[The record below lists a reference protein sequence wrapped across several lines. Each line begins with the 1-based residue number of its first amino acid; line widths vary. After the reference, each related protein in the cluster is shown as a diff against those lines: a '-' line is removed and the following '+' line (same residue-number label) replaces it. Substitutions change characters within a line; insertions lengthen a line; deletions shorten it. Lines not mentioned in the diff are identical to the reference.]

1 MTEKETI
8 GTATYSPEDNKI
20 RIYPFARLD
29 SATYARVKAAGYKW
43 APKQE
48 LFVAPMWTPERED
61 LALELCGDIED
72 EDKSL
77 VERQEERA
85 ERFEDY
91 SAKRADDSTRAHAA
105 VQEICDGIPLGQ
117 PILVGHH
124 SERHARKQAAR
135 IENGMRKALKLFDQS
150 KYWQQR
156 AAGALRH
163 AKYKEL
169 PRVRANRIKT
179 IEADKRKFERNRAAA
194 EKGLAIWTKEGLTLD
209 DARKIAGFTEY
220 GHLPCCKS
228 EFSYWSAYNVLA
240 PDDKRYKACPAWTL
254 EMVQDRARKSYPHT
268 IAHCDRWIAHFKNR
282 LIYEKAML
290 DEQGESD
297 LIAPKARPKQ
307 LPICN
312 YKAPGGITL
321 ENVYKRGTTE
331 HYPQVEM
338 TAAEYKAIYDDYKGT
353 RTVENSHR
361 VRIALIKKD
370 GGQFYD
376 RLHVCVFISDS
387 KAHSKPEA
395 IEKNPVIFDAPA
407 IPQYR
412 APKEETEQEKE
423 MQAMR
428 ETLKTGVQTVS
439 APQLFP
445 TPPEIAEQMIEA
457 ADIQPGHDLLEPSA
471 GTGNLLKALPCIR
484 PNGAITAVEINY
496 TLSKALEPWAD
507 NIVCGDFLEHN
518 GDLGKFDRIIMN
530 PPFENG
536 SDIKHIKHAIK
547 FLKPNGRLVALCANG
562 PRQQEQLKPLA
573 DSWKVLPE
581 GSFKNSGTMVN
592 VAMMVINN

>member
-1 MTEKETI
+1 MEKI
-8 GTATYSPEDNKI
+8 GTATYSPEDNKL
-20 RIYPFARLD
+20 RIYPFERLD

-91 SAKRADDSTRAHAA
+91 SDKRADDSSRTHAA

-179 IEADKRKFERNRAAA
+179 IEADKRKFERTIKEA
-194 EKGLAIWTKEGLTLD
+194 ENFSNAYTDTKTHNLQLKDGRNFIIALLGTWGSGLPHENYKKLEAGEIDLQSCLDIAI
-209 DARKIAGFTEY
+209 
-220 GHLPCCKS
+220 
-228 EFSYWSAYNVLA
+228 
-240 PDDKRYKACPAWTL
+240 KAKH
-254 EMVQDRARKSYPHT
+254 RT
-268 IAHCDRWIAHFKNR
+268 IAHCERWLSHFTNR

-290 DEQGESD
+290 DEQGASD

-312 YKAPGGITL
+312 YKAPDGITL
-321 ENVYKRGTTE
+321 ENIYKRGTTE

-361 VRIALIKKD
+361 VRVALIQQPGKQYFNRD
-370 GGQFYD
+370 
-376 RLHVCVFISDS
+376 HVCVFISDS
-387 KAHSKPEA
+387 KTHPKPAA
-395 IEKNPVIFDAPA
+395 IEKKPVIFDAPA

-445 TPPEIAEQMIEA
+445 TPPEIAEQMVELAEIE
-457 ADIQPGHDLLEPSA
+457 PGHDVLEPSA

-496 TLSKALEPWAD
+496 SLSKALEPWAD
-507 NIVCGDFLEHN
+507 TVICGDFLARN
-518 GDLGKFDRIIMN
+518 GDIGKFDRILMN

-536 SDIKHIKHAIK
+536 SDIKHIKHAID
-547 FLKPNGRLVALCANG
+547 FLKPGGRLVALCANG

-573 DSWKVLPE
+573 DSWEVLPK

>member
-1 MTEKETI
+1 MEKI
-8 GTATYSPEDNKI
+8 GTATYSPEDNKL
-20 RIYPFARLD
+20 RIYPFERLD

-91 SAKRADDSTRAHAA
+91 SDKRADDSSRTHAA

-179 IEADKRKFERNRAAA
+179 IEADKRKFERTIKEA
-194 EKGLAIWTKEGLTLD
+194 ENFSNAYTDTKTHNLQLKDGRNFIIALLGTWGSGLPHENYKKLEAGEIDLQSCLDIAI
-209 DARKIAGFTEY
+209 
-220 GHLPCCKS
+220 
-228 EFSYWSAYNVLA
+228 
-240 PDDKRYKACPAWTL
+240 KAKH
-254 EMVQDRARKSYPHT
+254 RT
-268 IAHCDRWIAHFKNR
+268 IAHCERWLSHFTNR

-290 DEQGESD
+290 DEQGASD

-312 YKAPGGITL
+312 YKAPDGITL
-321 ENVYKRGTTE
+321 ENIYKRGTTE

-361 VRIALIKKD
+361 VRVALIQQPGKQYFNRD
-370 GGQFYD
+370 
-376 RLHVCVFISDS
+376 HVCVFISDS
-387 KAHSKPEA
+387 KTHPKPEA
-395 IEKNPVIFDAPA
+395 IEKKPVIFDAPA

-445 TPPEIAEQMIEA
+445 TPPEIAEQMVELAEIE
-457 ADIQPGHDLLEPSA
+457 PGHDVLEPSA

-496 TLSKALEPWAD
+496 SLSKALEPWAD
-507 NIVCGDFLEHN
+507 TVICGDFLARN
-518 GDLGKFDRIIMN
+518 GDIGKFDRILMN

-536 SDIKHIKHAIK
+536 SDIKHIKHAID
-547 FLKPNGRLVALCANG
+547 FLKPGGRLVALCANG

-573 DSWKVLPE
+573 DSWEVLPK